1 MSQQPKIA
9 MLVDSGTDVPTEVI
23 QQNPIYVIPL
33 KIIYSETEEYID
45 KVTITQEEIYSRFPN
60 EIPKT
65 SLPDGDAIHQIFDQ
79 IKADGFDQV
88 LAVTISSGLSGTY
101 NMVRLMAEHR
111 EDLEIQVVDTKSI
124 GIGAGLQA
132 IRGMELINAGDS
144 LAEVTARLTKEVAN
158 SRVYFSVDT
167 LEYLQK
173 GGRIGLVS
181 SILGNALNLKPVI
194 SCNEDGVYYTVAKA
208 RGRKKSLEKNIAVVE
223 KFAAGHQDIRLAVA
237 HGDALAEG
245 KELWERLQRDFPQVK
260 KIYFDVISPA
270 LVVHT
275 GPGLIGIGVQVLD

>member
-1 MSQQPKIA
+1 MSKQNKIA

-23 QQNPIYVIPL
+23 ENNPIYVIPL

-45 KVTITQEEIYSRFPN
+45 KVTITQEEIYSRFPG

-65 SLPDGDAIHQIFDQ
+65 SLPDGDAINQIFDQ
-79 IKADGFDQV
+79 IKADGYDEI

-101 NMVRLMAEHR
+101 NMVRLMAEQR
-111 EDLEIQVVDTKSI
+111 EDITIKTVDTKNI

-132 IRGMELINAGDS
+132 IRGMELINEGWD
-144 LAEVTARLTKEVAN
+144 LEKVYQQLEKEVAK
-158 SRVYFSVDT
+158 SKVYFSVAT

-208 RGRKKSLEKNIAVVE
+208 RGRKKSLEKTVATVE
-223 KFAAGHQDIRLAVA
+223 KFVAGHKNIRIAVA
-237 HGDALAEG
+237 QGDAYEEG
-245 KELWERLQRDFPQVK
+245 KEIWEKLQREYPQV